1 MTSFKVKILI
11 LVLSIAA
18 VMIPLTVFADDAD
31 TNDHQHSPK
40 LIDVTTG
47 NIGADIP
54 YCGRFFCKDCHS
66 FYYDSLTPDDLGM
79 PIMDISGSLDGV
91 SKTVKKTVSISY
103 MSGDGNFE
111 SDATIKWQGG
121 SSIYY
126 PKKNFT
132 IQFIKSSGSKNKVA
146 IVDAWGKQSK
156 YCLKANYIDYSQSR
170 NVVSGRI
177 FNEIVHS
184 RGIDDELNA
193 LPNGGVVDGYPVALY
208 LNGKYLGL
216 YTLNIP
222 KDKWMFGM
230 KDETL
235 RQALMFGDD
244 WKDSVFLRQPITD
257 VNNVESSGWELEYCS
272 TEDDPAV
279 GTAWVAESMNEFIAF
294 LNANDGEAFKAGI
307 SQYTDVD
314 RAIDVMLYTYFIHAN
329 DNVAKNIV
337 WATYDGVRWIP
348 SVYDMDGTWGMYWD
362 GSLTL
367 PANDF
372 TPAADNLLF
381 KRLLDNCSDE
391 ILARYVQL
399 RETVLSRD
407 NLRNHF
413 EAFFDSVSSQMYK
426 AERIKWKDVPNNDV
440 DQQQQILDY
449 IDARTEFM
457 DSYYGVTIPDP
468 NAPPEKPAIA
478 KVKVGKKKLTVNM
491 NADPASV
498 GAMSYQIAYRV
509 KGTSKWKTV
518 STDQQ
523 SLVIKNLKSGKK
535 YQVRARSCKTTAE
548 RTLNSKWT
556 KITISKKIK

>member
-66 FYYDSLTPDDLGM
+66 FYYDSLTPEDLGM

-91 SKTVKKTVSISY
+91 SKTEKKTVGISF
-103 MSGDGNFE
+103 MSGDVNFE
-111 SDATIKWQGG
+111 SDATIKWQGA
-121 SSIYY
+121 SSIGY

-132 IQFIKSSGSKNKVA
+132 IQFIKPSGKKNKVA
-146 IVDAWGKQSK
+146 IVDSWGEQSK
-156 YCLKANYIDYSQSR
+156 YCLKANYIDFSQSR

-184 RGIDDELNA
+184 RGINDELNA

-235 RQALMFGDD
+235 KQALLFGDD

-468 NAPPEKPAIA
+468 NAPPEKPAIS
-478 KVKVGKKKLTVNM
+478 KVKVGKKKMTVNM
-491 NADPASV
+491 NAEPAAV
-498 GAMSYQIAYRV
+498 GATSYQISYRV